1 MVKALA
7 SKPVKKTQTA
17 QKPDSKKA
25 YFSGS
30 ALQAS
35 LITTDVSESQK

>member
-7 SKPVKKTQTA
+7 SKPVKKNPNSTETWF
-17 QKPDSKKA
+17 KEA

-35 LITTDVSESQK
+35 LITMDVSESQK